1 MDFFNLNL
9 SLHQT
14 LYTIQE
20 AGLTIPGPEAVK
32 EKKIEKQTQ
41 RSGEASVMV
50 CLQVARVI

>member
-14 LYTIQE
+14 LYTMQE

-32 EKKIEKQTQ
+32 EKKQRNKPKEVEK
-41 RSGEASVMV
+41 
-50 CLQVARVI
+50 LL